1 MSSERF
7 MRNRVIRALK
17 PLHAVSVENGC
28 GPGTPDVN
36 CTTCWIELKSLPA
49 WPKRPET
56 PVRIDHLTPQQRVW
70 LWARDKAGGA
80 AWLLL
85 KVADDWLLF
94 QPPVVTAP
102 AFGREW
108 PKQMLINVAAEIWF
122 GGLVDAELLEVIR
135 EAT

>member
-1 MSSERF
+1 
-7 MRNRVIRALK
+7 MRQKVVSALRSMD
-17 PLHAVSVENGC
+17 AVSVETAAC
-28 GPGTPDVN
+28 PGTPDVN
-36 CTTCWIELKSLPA
+36 YVEGWLELKSLPA